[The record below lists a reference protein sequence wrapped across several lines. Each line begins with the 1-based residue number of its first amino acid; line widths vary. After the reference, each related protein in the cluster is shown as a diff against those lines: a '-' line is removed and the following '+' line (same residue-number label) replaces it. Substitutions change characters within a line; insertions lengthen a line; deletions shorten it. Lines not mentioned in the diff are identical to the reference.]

1 MQLRTKLKGE
11 TVSLDTNTILGTGGE
26 AKVFAVYQKPNLVAK
41 IYHKPTKKRAKKL
54 DIMLANP
61 PGDPMASQGH
71 ISIAWPVDL
80 LETTDPTPKTI
91 GFLMLN
97 VSGMS
102 SILNFYNPQI
112 RRKKCPLFNYKYLHR
127 SARNL
132 AAAVRA
138 IHNRGYVIGD
148 INESNILVSDSS
160 LVTVVDT
167 DSFQV
172 TDPNTGDIHRCPVG
186 KPEYTPPELQGV
198 TFAHADRLPQ
208 HDLFGLGVL
217 IFQLL
222 MEGFHPFTGVYKGT
236 GDPPP
241 IEDRIASGHFP
252 YRKRWHRPYEPSP
265 LSPDIDILHPDL
277 KYLFMQCF
285 ETGHKK
291 PKRRPDAQTWIDA
304 LTKSEEALVECDQNQ
319 QHLYGK
325 HLRHCPWCERTQRLK
340 GRDPF
345 PSSQTIHKGLPKPI
359 APAKQKAID
368 PLKPKKKKTKVSST
382 SSTITTGNPPQSN
395 KWLLGLV
402 LFFVG
407 AWLLTKTD
415 FRLPQIPWPKLP
427 EWQTSEITAPTHPTP
442 STPESLKTEPE
453 RITTPEEPPTPP
465 NPLNELL
472 NRFQALNNPKLSDQ
486 NLLRLYP
493 QFIADFHDN
502 KEAPKYIEHVK
513 DKWER
518 LSFAQIQN
526 AYNNFQNTPTQE
538 TASTLLET
546 TNAYLKTQ
554 SKQQA
559 TATHAQRFAK
569 WHLDTHTHPLQLIID
584 QGEKHYVKIIHNNNI
599 YVETKK
605 IGTFTAVTIPQYK
618 RSDSLIIEGYQDD
631 RFGDTQFDQNVTINS
646 FKGNHHLTLTNK
658 TGTIN
663 IQVVFKDYPPK
674 PPL

>member
-1 MQLRTKLKGE
+1 MQLRTTLKGE

-26 AKVFAVYQKPNLVAK
+26 AKVYAVYQKPNLVAK

-80 LETTDPTPKTI
+80 LETTDPTPKVI

-112 RRKKCPLFNYKYLHR
+112 RRKECPLFNYKYLHR

-172 TDPNTGDIHRCPVG
+172 TDPQTGDIHRCPVG
-186 KPEYTPPELQGV
+186 KPEYTPPELQGI

-222 MEGFHPFTGVYKGT
+222 MEGFHPFTGVYNGT

-304 LTKSEEALVECDQNQ
+304 LTKSEEALVECDQNK

-325 HLRHCPWCERTQRLK
+325 HLRQCPWCERTQRLK

-368 PLKPKKKKTKVSST
+368 PLKATKQKANVSSS
-382 SSTITTGNPPQSN
+382 SSTVTTHTPPQSN
-395 KWLLGLV
+395 KWIWGLV

-427 EWQTSEITAPTHPTP
+427 EISIPDTTASMPEPEKTEPEMVTAPEEPITAPTPD
-442 STPESLKTEPE
+442 
-453 RITTPEEPPTPP
+453 
-465 NPLNELL
+465 PLNELL
-472 NRFQALNNPKLSDQ
+472 NRFHALDNPKLSDSER
-486 NLLRLYP
+486 LRLYP
-493 QFIADFHDN
+493 QFIADFYNHPDA
-502 KEAPKYIEHVK
+502 KKYIDYVK
-513 DKWER
+513 DKWETMAFFQ
-518 LSFAQIQN
+518 LENAFQI
-526 AYNNFQNTPTQE
+526 FQSTPTKE
-538 TASTLLET
+538 TTRTLLET
-546 TNAYLKTQ
+546 ANAYLKTQ
-554 SKQQA
+554 SKRQA
-559 TATHAQRFAK
+559 IATHTQHFAK
-569 WHLDTHTHPLQLIID
+569 WHLDTHTHPIQLVID

-605 IGTFTAVTIPQYK
+605 IGNFTAVTIPQYK
-618 RSDSLIIEGYQDD
+618 FSDSLIIEGYRND
-631 RFGDTQFDQNVTINS
+631 RFDDTKFDQKATINH

-658 TGTIN
+658 MGTIN
-663 IQVVFKDYPPK
+663 IQVIFKDYPQRPQF
-674 PPL
+674 